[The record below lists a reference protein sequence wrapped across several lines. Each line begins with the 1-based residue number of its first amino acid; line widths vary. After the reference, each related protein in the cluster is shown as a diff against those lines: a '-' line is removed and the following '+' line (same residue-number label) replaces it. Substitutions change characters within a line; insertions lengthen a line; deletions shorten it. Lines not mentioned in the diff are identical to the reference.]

1 MMGNNNYIDKFL
13 DDILEMKYESKKLF
27 DVLDLI

>member
-1 MMGNNNYIDKFL
+1 MMGNNNYNEFL